1 MIEKIYEC
9 SAQTSTNKVFY
20 IDYENV
26 GSSGL
31 EGITEL
37 KSSDKVF
44 VYYGNDHAT
53 MTLDAHMNISL
64 SNCKMIFKLI
74 QMPVKNAIDC
84 KTLFDIEEEI
94 AKIKPIEIC
103 IVSKD
108 NDYDKAIE
116 MFNSVTGVKI
126 SRAVTINEYFHPSTI
141 LTEIVEK
148 STSTDRKTLIT
159 DFCNENLKSPS
170 VDDRKEEIIQI
181 MISSK
186 TKVDVNNKLSKLLRD
201 SKKASEIYKLLN
213 PFVVAL
219 PSN

>member
-9 SAQTSTNKVFY
+9 SAQTSTNRVFY

-31 EGITEL
+31 KGITEL

-84 KTLFDIEEEI
+84 KILFDIEEEI
-94 AKIKPIEIC
+94 AKIKP
-103 IVSKD
+103 
-108 NDYDKAIE
+108 IE

-159 DFCNENLKSPS
+159 DFCNENLKSLS

>member
-1 MIEKIYEC
+1 
-9 SAQTSTNKVFY
+9 
-20 IDYENV
+20 
-26 GSSGL
+26 
-31 EGITEL
+31 
-37 KSSDKVF
+37 
-44 VYYGNDHAT
+44 
-53 MTLDAHMNISL
+53 
-64 SNCKMIFKLI
+64 
-74 QMPVKNAIDC
+74 MPVKNAIDC
-84 KTLFDIEEEI
+84 KILFDIEEEI

-159 DFCNENLKSPS
+159 DFCNENLKSLS

-181 MISSK
+181 MI
-186 TKVDVNNKLSKLLRD
+186 
-201 SKKASEIYKLLN
+201 
-213 PFVVAL
+213 
-219 PSN
+219 

>member
-9 SAQTSTNKVFY
+9 SAQTSTNRVFY

-31 EGITEL
+31 KGITEL

-84 KTLFDIEEEI
+84 KILFDIEEEI
-94 AKIKPIEIC
+94 SKIKP
-103 IVSKD
+103 
-108 NDYDKAIE
+108 IE

-159 DFCNENLKSPS
+159 DFCNENLKSLS

>member
-31 EGITEL
+31 KGITEL

-84 KTLFDIEEEI
+84 KILFDIEEEI

-108 NDYDKAIE
+108 YDYDKAIE

-126 SRAVTINEYFHPSTI
+126 SRAVTINEYFHPSASVTS
-141 LTEIVEK
+141 LLSTTLPLAFKLIVID
-148 STSTDRKTLIT
+148 SGL
-159 DFCNENLKSPS
+159 FPS
-170 VDDRKEEIIQI
+170 W
-181 MISSK
+181 
-186 TKVDVNNKLSKLLRD
+186 LS
-201 SKKASEIYKLLN
+201 
-213 PFVVAL
+213 
-219 PSN
+219 